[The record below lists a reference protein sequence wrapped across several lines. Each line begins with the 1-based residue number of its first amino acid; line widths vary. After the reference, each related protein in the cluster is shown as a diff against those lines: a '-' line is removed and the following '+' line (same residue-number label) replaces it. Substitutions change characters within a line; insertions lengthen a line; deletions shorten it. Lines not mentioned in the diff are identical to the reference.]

1 MTPVIPRLSRPSIL
15 ILALIAGYIVAFSVL
30 AVGRYER
37 YNATGWDLGIYTQ
50 VTWNTAHG
58 RILQNTVAEQDNF
71 LSIHA
76 PYIVILLAPLMG
88 LWADARLLLIAQTVL
103 LALGAFPV
111 ARLAGRRLGRGWIA
125 VFFAALWLIYPALGW
140 MSRWDFHEITPAAT
154 FLAFAFEAA
163 DRRAWRQTDGW
174 LLLALLCKEEVG
186 LNVAAFAI
194 FTALAYQRHR
204 GVCAAWFVLGIGWFV
219 GHAFILFPALSEVD
233 PDLPIHA
240 VRYQWL
246 LDGDWQQIADH
257 LAGPVMRHKLMYL
270 VELLLPL
277 AFVPLLAPTALIPA
291 LPTLALSLLSAREE
305 QGSIYLHYNA
315 PVIPALMVAAVFGL
329 AWLEQRFKHGLRL
342 GVFILA
348 CTSLLAWI
356 AYNPLFGSAEE
367 SHVYGWEAG
376 AHRDALNGVKDLI
389 PADACVVAEN
399 NIQPHYSTRRESYVI
414 GARGTGPVGDAD
426 GCTYMIVD
434 LGDHR
439 FDDFVVNEDVAC
451 YQFWSQKRAP
461 IYFRDTV
468 VVLQWRPAEA
478 DPEAWQQMD
487 AYCAGLGGR

>member
-1 MTPVIPRLSRPSIL
+1 M
-15 ILALIAGYIVAFSVL
+15 
-30 AVGRYER
+30 
-37 YNATGWDLGIYTQ
+37 
-50 VTWNTAHG
+50 
-58 RILQNTVAEQDNF
+58 
-71 LSIHA
+71 
-76 PYIVILLAPLMG
+76 
-88 LWADARLLLIAQTVL
+88 
-103 LALGAFPV
+103 
-111 ARLAGRRLGRGWIA
+111 
-125 VFFAALWLIYPALGW
+125 
-140 MSRWDFHEITPAAT
+140 
-154 FLAFAFEAA
+154 
-163 DRRAWRQTDGW
+163 
-174 LLLALLCKEEVG
+174 
-186 LNVAAFAI
+186 
-194 FTALAYQRHR
+194 
-204 GVCAAWFVLGIGWFV
+204 LGIGWFV

-257 LAGPVMRHKLMYL
+257 LAGPVMRHKLVYL

-291 LPTLALSLLSAREE
+291 LPTLALSLLSACEE

-356 AYNPLFGSAEE
+356 AYNPLFGSAEK

-376 AHRDALNGVKDLI
+376 AHRDALNEVKDLI

-468 VVLQWRPAEA
+468 VVLQWGLRRGRSGRRGSRWMRTAR
-478 DPEAWQQMD
+478 
-487 AYCAGLGGR
+487 GLGTVDPAGPCNDPAIYRKRPKGRWTAARRAVRRPLPCRSPKPSDVV